1 MEDKNNKEN
10 IEEDRKSNSSVLNL
24 SLESTKEVSKDSIS
38 SEYKSNLKR
47 ELMNEVN
54 LPIENEINATDTTP
68 FILEEKEKE
77 KDLDLNNE
85 FFFENKKIDKL
96 NKKIMDNSF
105 DDEKK
110 HKKKYKHIKKEPLE
124 YVSPLKLCRKTFG
137 NISKWNKK
145 PNEVFCDFQKNILD
159 NKSCNDEDSQDDYYL
174 PYSETE
180 RSTPNLED
188 LNNLLNCRKKMTL
201 FKNSINDR
209 TYKEYEN
216 LLNSDNIFL
225 NKDNFKIKKCNLWNK
240 HIKQIL
246 NNRSNNKLS
255 NSFFSRISAGSIIDK
270 SGKNKDGLFI
280 LGLLESVVNEKKRRY
295 TTNV

>member
-1 MEDKNNKEN
+1 MEDKNNKDN

-54 LPIENEINATDTTP
+54 LPIENEINATDTIP

-110 HKKKYKHIKKEPLE
+110 HKK
-124 YVSPLKLCRKTFG
+124 
-137 NISKWNKK
+137 NI
-145 PNEVFCDFQKNILD
+145 NIL
-159 NKSCNDEDSQDDYYL
+159 KK
-174 PYSETE
+174 
-180 RSTPNLED
+180 NL
-188 LNNLLNCRKKMTL
+188 
-201 FKNSINDR
+201 
-209 TYKEYEN
+209 
-216 LLNSDNIFL
+216 
-225 NKDNFKIKKCNLWNK
+225 
-240 HIKQIL
+240 
-246 NNRSNNKLS
+246 
-255 NSFFSRISAGSIIDK
+255 
-270 SGKNKDGLFI
+270 
-280 LGLLESVVNEKKRRY
+280 
-295 TTNV
+295 